1 MQKMSEE
8 IALYC
13 LKADSQSY
21 SEVCEECSI
30 YGNVGCDHCY
40 NDAINMAIK
49 ALEEI
54 QQYRAIETE
63 LKERYHANVDIKML
77 MQYFIE
83 TIFKDEKHEGF
94 KILTNEDAKMWDAY
108 KAIGTVDQCR
118 EALERMK
125 PKKPEIKSDF
135 MEGKIVCPEC
145 GHHLGLNQWREEV
158 RYLVKHCREC
168 GQRLDWGEEDE

>member
-8 IALYC
+8 IVIYC
-13 LKADSQSY
+13 LKAGSESY

-49 ALEEI
+49 ALEELSLYKQGGLVLI
-54 QQYRAIETE
+54 PADVFQRQCDELDAYKVIDTE
-63 LKERYHANVDIKML
+63 LKEKYNANVDIKML

-83 TIFKDEKHEGF
+83 TIFEGEKHEGF
-94 KILTNEDAKMWDAY
+94 RILTNEDAKMWDAY
-108 KAIGTVDQCR
+108 QAIGTVDQCR

-125 PKKPEIKSDF
+125 
-135 MEGKIVCPEC
+135 
-145 GHHLGLNQWREEV
+145 
-158 RYLVKHCREC
+158 
-168 GQRLDWGEEDE
+168 GEEHE